1 MSFYIEEYFL
11 EKTPSFGNAIFAIN
25 PHIWMIDGC
34 RPKNYV
40 EKVIE
45 TITKYYKKHFPEGEI
60 IHWSVVYEF
69 YVGCII

>member
-34 RPKNYV
+34 RPKNV

-45 TITKYYKKHFPEGEI
+45 TITNYKVPTKKSVQGETI
-60 IHWSVVYEF
+60 F
-69 YVGCII
+69 L

>member
-45 TITKYYKKHFPEGEI
+45 TITKYYKKNISLKVKSYIGMNFI
-60 IHWSVVYEF
+60 LDMKMKY
-69 YVGCII
+69 